1 MMDIRQLKYFV
12 TIAKERN
19 ITKAAEK
26 LHIAQPPL
34 SKQLKLLEEEL
45 DIKLIERDTRNF
57 QISHAGEILLNRSE
71 QIIELLETT
80 LKELKNLKDGFSGT
94 LSIGTI
100 PSSGVDLLPKRL
112 YDFHEKYPGINF
124 KIREGDTYKILELLT
139 TGEIEIGLV
148 RTPFDSEIYESIWLP
163 DEPMVAVS
171 NDNFYFDENKKYINL
186 SQLSNKPLIIDR
198 RFKKMI
204 ENSCKQNGFS
214 PRIICESEDARSVL
228 LWASSGLGVGII
240 PKPAIS
246 LISTPNLKYTE
257 INEST
262 LRTRTAVI
270 WIRNQ
275 YLSDIARHFLNTFE
289 V

>member
-45 DIKLIERDTRNF
+45 DIKLIERNTRNF
-57 QISHAGEILLNRSE
+57 QISHAGEVLLNRSE

-246 LISTPNLKYTE
+246 LISTPNLKYSE

-262 LRTRTAVI
+262 LRTRTAVV